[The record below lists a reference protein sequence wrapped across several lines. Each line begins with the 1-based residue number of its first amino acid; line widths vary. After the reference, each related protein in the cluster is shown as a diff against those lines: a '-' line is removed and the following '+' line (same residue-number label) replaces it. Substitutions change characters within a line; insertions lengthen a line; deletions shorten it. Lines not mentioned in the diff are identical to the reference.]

1 METFG
6 GPKPFV
12 DNPQYERNRRAA
24 LKTLRNLIATGKID
38 PPIVDLITLFS
49 RVSHCY
55 TLQSCFGHFVHERES
70 DEHTTARLAPYKGM
84 ISTVFYR
91 IAYIAFVLEKS
102 ENGLVLYHDLRA
114 LALRN
119 PGYIQFGS
127 AGWFWEQ
134 SVNTYQIQVAPERE
148 KDRDSFWVTYDEA
161 LQLEKMRDMLICELA
176 AIANNH
182 IRLAI
187 TS

>member
-1 METFG
+1 METFDV
-6 GPKPFV
+6 PKPFV
-12 DNPQYERNRRAA
+12 DNPDYERNRRVA
-24 LKTLRNLIATGKID
+24 LKTLQSLIAAGKID
-38 PPIVDLITLFS
+38 PPLVELMNLFS

-55 TLQSCFGHFVHERES
+55 TIQSCFGHFVHERES
-70 DEHTTARLAPYKGM
+70 DERTTARLIPYKGM
-84 ISTVFYR
+84 ISTVLYR

-102 ENGLVLYHDLRA
+102 ENGLVLYHDLRT
-114 LALRN
+114 LALQN

-148 KDRDSFWVTYDEA
+148 KDKDSFWVTYDDA
-161 LQLEKMRDMLICELA
+161 ILLEKMRDMLIRELA
-176 AIANNH
+176 PIAKKH

-187 TS
+187 T

>member
-1 METFG
+1 METFA
-6 GPKPFV
+6 GPRPFV
-12 DNPQYERNRRAA
+12 DNPGYEGNRCVA
-24 LKTLRNLIATGKID
+24 LETLRSLIATGKID
-38 PPIVDLITLFS
+38 PPLVDLMTLFS

-55 TLQSCFGHFVHERES
+55 TIQSCFGHFVHERES
-70 DEHTTARLAPYKGM
+70 DEHTTARLAPYHGM

-102 ENGLVLYHDLRA
+102 ENGLVLCHDLRA

-134 SVNTYQIQVAPERE
+134 SVNTYQIQVAPKRE
-148 KDRDSFWVTYDEA
+148 KEKDSFWVTYDEA
-161 LQLEKMRDMLICELA
+161 LRLENVRDLLIREMA
-176 AIANNH
+176 AIARNH
-182 IRLAI
+182 IRLAGN
-187 TS
+187 

>member
-6 GPKPFV
+6 KPKPFV
-12 DNPQYERNRRAA
+12 DNPEYERNRCVD
-24 LKTLRNLIATGKID
+24 LETLRSLIATGKID
-38 PPIVDLITLFS
+38 PPLVDLMTLYS

-55 TLQSCFGHFVHERES
+55 TIQSCFGHFVHERES
-70 DEHTTARLAPYKGM
+70 DEYTTARLAPYKGM

-102 ENGLVLYHDLRA
+102 ENGLVLCHDLRA

-127 AGWFWEQ
+127 ASWFWEQ
-134 SVNTYQIQVAPERE
+134 SVNTYQIQVALERE
-148 KDRDSFWVTYDEA
+148 KDRDSFWVTFDEA
-161 LQLEKMRDMLICELA
+161 LHLENVRDLLIRD
-176 AIANNH
+176 IATIACNH

>member
-1 METFG
+1 METFA

-12 DNPQYERNRRAA
+12 DNSEYERNRLVA
-24 LKTLRNLIATGKID
+24 LKTLRSLIATGKID
-38 PPIVDLITLFS
+38 PPLVDLMTLFS

-55 TLQSCFGHFVHERES
+55 TFQSCFGHFVHERGS

-102 ENGLVLYHDLRA
+102 ENGLVLCRDLRA

-134 SVNTYQIQVAPERE
+134 SVNTYQIQVALEQE
-148 KDRDSFWVTYDEA
+148 KEKDSFWVTYNEA
-161 LQLEKMRDMLICELA
+161 LRLEKMRDMLIRDLA
-176 AIANNH
+176 TIAGIH

-187 TS
+187 TL